1 MKNFQKNS
9 LVSFILLVSL
19 VFSNLFTFLP
29 RLVSASS
36 SISVGTSPQ
45 YSILVGTDI
54 YVNNYGSN
62 NVSVINTNTNVV
74 TDTITV
80 GTGPSSMI
88 LVGSD
93 VYVTN
98 FDSTDVSVI
107 DTNTNTVTDTIT
119 VGTRPLLATLVGT
132 DLYVINVDTSNVS
145 VIDTNT
151 NTVTDTITVGTSPY
165 SSTLVSTDL
174 YVMNYDSSN
183 VSVID
188 TNTNTVTD
196 TIVVGTTPLSSTLV
210 GTDLYVNNGG
220 DTSVSVIDTNTNT
233 VTDTI
238 VVGTTPLSS
247 TLVGTDLYVNNG
259 GDTSVSVI
267 DTNTNTVTDTIVVGT
282 TPLSSTL
289 VGTDLYVMNYDSTS
303 VSVIDTSTNTVVKV
317 GPPVFVSAI
326 VEDEILTISYDMNL
340 DTGSVPDEGDFVVNV
355 NAVPVSVD
363 SVGVVGDTVV
373 LTLVAPILRG
383 TTVDISYT
391 IPVSNP
397 IQDFSGVDAVALV
410 NESVTN
416 DSTNCS
422 IFNVGT
428 NPWSSVLV
436 GTDLYV
442 GNYGSDNV
450 SVVDTITNEVTATIT
465 VGDSPRFAT
474 LAGTNLYIVN
484 RFSNSVSVID
494 TTSNTVIA
502 SVAIGDGLFG
512 GPFSSTLVGTDLY
525 VNNFNYNTI
534 DVIDTN
540 TNTVTDTITVGTAPK
555 LSLLIGTD
563 LYVLH
568 QNSHNVKV
576 VDTLT
581 NTVTATIAVG
591 TTPSGLNLS
600 GTDLYIINSAIDN
613 VSVIDINTNTVTDTL
628 AVGDNPVS
636 ATLVGT
642 DLYVLNRDS
651 DNVSVIDTN
660 TNSVTDTIIVG
671 DFPNSSILAGTDL
684 YVVNQN
690 SDNVKI
696 INTLT
701 NTVTDTITVGT
712 DPQYPTLVGTDLY
725 IHNYGS
731 DNVSIIDTLT
741 QAGLACTFPTLTYVA
756 GSGGSISGNTSQT
769 VILGADGTAVT
780 AVPDDGYEFINW
792 SDASTINPRTDTN
805 VTGDITVTANFSQT
819 SNGSSSG
826 SNPSRIIDIILDIVT
841 PPEDPVVTTP
851 PDVISPPVEP
861 VVPVEPVI
869 PVVPTEEIVPVITP
883 ITPVVS
889 TNENNNED
897 SSVDVPVIENISLV
911 DRISSV
917 IKDPVGN
924 VISRGIALFGL
935 AFGILV
941 ALFSSIG
948 SIADIGLNLLRLWSL
963 FLYGVGLKKRNRPWG
978 VVYDSVTKQPL
989 DPVYVVLLDLKGQE
1003 IATSITDMDGRYGF
1017 LVEPGVYKIKVNK
1030 NNYNFPSEKL
1040 MGKSSDELY
1049 SDIYWGDYFEIKN
1062 QGEVIAKNIPMDP
1075 IGFNWNE
1082 FAKKEQGKMKYYHT
1096 RDVIISRLSDIFSI
1110 VGFLTSFVIL
1120 LVLPQPYNVI
1130 VFCLYLIL
1138 FTLRRTKLLRNKKGN
1153 VINDKT
1159 GIPLSYGIL
1168 RVYSIATGVEVA
1180 HRVLDKKGN
1189 YYMLIG
1195 NGTYTLSLEK
1205 KNDDMTYS
1213 KVYGAQNIEIKHG
1226 ILTRKFRI

>member
-1 MKNFQKNS
+1 
-9 LVSFILLVSL
+9 
-19 VFSNLFTFLP
+19 
-29 RLVSASS
+29 
-36 SISVGTSPQ
+36 
-45 YSILVGTDI
+45 
-54 YVNNYGSN
+54 
-62 NVSVINTNTNVV
+62 
-74 TDTITV
+74 
-80 GTGPSSMI
+80 
-88 LVGSD
+88 
-93 VYVTN
+93 
-98 FDSTDVSVI
+98 
-107 DTNTNTVTDTIT
+107 
-119 VGTRPLLATLVGT
+119 
-132 DLYVINVDTSNVS
+132 
-145 VIDTNT
+145 
-151 NTVTDTITVGTSPY
+151 
-165 SSTLVSTDL
+165 
-174 YVMNYDSSN
+174 
-183 VSVID
+183 
-188 TNTNTVTD
+188 
-196 TIVVGTTPLSSTLV
+196 

-220 DTSVSVIDTNTNT
+220 DTSVSVVDTNTNT
-233 VTDTI
+233 VTATI
-238 VVGTTPLSS
+238 TVGTSP
-247 TLVGTDLYVNNG
+247 Y
-259 GDTSVSVI
+259 
-267 DTNTNTVTDTIVVGT
+267 
-282 TPLSSTL
+282 SSTL

-303 VSVIDTSTNTVVKV
+303 VSVIDTNTNTVVKV

-355 NAVPVSVD
+355 NAVPVSVE

-373 LTLVAPILRG
+373 LTLVAPILLG
-383 TTVDISYT
+383 ATVDISYT

-397 IQDFSGVDAVALV
+397 IQDFDGVDAVALV

-450 SVVDTITNEVTATIT
+450 SVVDTTTNEITATIT
-465 VGDSPRFAT
+465 VGDSPRFST
-474 LAGTNLYIVN
+474 LVGTNLYIVN
-484 RFSNSVSVID
+484 RFSNTVSVID

-502 SVAIGDGLFG
+502 SVAVGDGLFG

-525 VNNFNYNTI
+525 VNNFNHNTI

-555 LSLLIGTD
+555 FSLLIGTD

-581 NTVTATIAVG
+581 NTVAVTIAVG
-591 TTPSGLNLS
+591 TTPADLKLS
-600 GTDLYIINSAIDN
+600 GTDLYIINSATDN

-628 AVGDNPVS
+628 AVGDNPVG

-660 TNSVTDTIIVG
+660 TNTVTDTIVVG

-712 DPQYPTLVGTDLY
+712 DPQYPTLVGTNLY
-725 IHNYGS
+725 VHNYGS
-731 DNVSIIDTLT
+731 GNVSIIDTLT
-741 QAGLACTFPTLTYVA
+741 QTGLACTFPTLTYVA

-780 AVPDDGYEFINW
+780 AVPDEGYEFTNW
-792 SDASTINPRTDTN
+792 SDASTTNPRTDIN
-805 VTGDITVTANFSQT
+805 VTGSISVTANFSLVQQN
-819 SNGSSSG
+819 NGG
-826 SNPSRIIDIILDIVT
+826 GGVLHILQDILDPII
-841 PPEDPVVTTP
+841 PDPVVPTP
-851 PDVISPPVEP
+851 PDVVSPPDEP
-861 VVPVEPVI
+861 VVPVVPEVPTVPVI
-869 PVVPTEEIVPVITP
+869 PTEEVVPVITP
-883 ITPVVS
+883 TTPVVI
-889 TNENNNED
+889 TNENNNEN
-897 SSVDVPVIENISLV
+897 SFVPVPVIENISLIEK
-911 DRISSV
+911 ISLY

-924 VISRGIALFGL
+924 LISRSIALAGL
-935 AFGILV
+935 AFGILA

-978 VVYDSVTKQPL
+978 VVYDSITKQPL
-989 DPVYVVLLDLKGQE
+989 DPVYVVLLDLKGNE
-1003 IATSITDMDGRYGF
+1003 VATSITDMDGRYGF

-1040 MGKSSDELY
+1040 VGKSSDELY
-1049 SDIYWGDYFEIKN
+1049 NDLYFGSIIEVKER
-1062 QGEVIAKNIPMDP
+1062 GEVIAKNIPMDP

-1082 FAKKEQGKMKYYHT
+1082 FAKKEQSKMKYYHA
-1096 RDVIISRLSDIFSI
+1096 RDVIISRLSDIFSV
-1110 VGFLTSFVIL
+1110 VGFFISFIIL

-1130 VFCLYLIL
+1130 VFCLYLFL
-1138 FTLRRTKLLRNKKGN
+1138 FTLKRTKLFRNKKGN
-1153 VINDKT
+1153 VVNDKT

-1168 RVYSIATGVEVA
+1168 RVYSVATGVEVA

-1189 YYMLIG
+1189 YYLLIG
-1195 NGTYTLSLEK
+1195 NGNYTISLEK
-1205 KNDDMTYS
+1205 KNKDASYS
-1213 KVYGAQNIEIKHG
+1213 RIFTSPKIEIKHG
-1226 ILTRKFRI
+1226 ILKKKFRI

>member
-29 RLVSASS
+29 KLVSASS

-45 YSILVGTDI
+45 YSILVGTDL

-62 NVSVINTNTNVV
+62 NVSVINTNTNAV

-98 FDSTDVSVI
+98 YDSTDVSVI

-119 VGTRPLLATLVGT
+119 VGTRPFSATLLGT
-132 DLYVINVDTSNVS
+132 DLYVNNFDTSNVS

-151 NTVTDTITVGTSPY
+151 NTVI
-165 SSTLVSTDL
+165 
-174 YVMNYDSSN
+174 
-183 VSVID
+183 
-188 TNTNTVTD
+188 D
-196 TIVVGTTPLSSTLV
+196 TIVVGTSPSSSTLV

-238 VVGTTPLSS
+238 TVGTSP
-247 TLVGTDLYVNNG
+247 Y
-259 GDTSVSVI
+259 
-267 DTNTNTVTDTIVVGT
+267 
-282 TPLSSTL
+282 SSTL

-303 VSVIDTSTNTVVKV
+303 VSVVDTNTNTVVKV

-355 NAVPVSVD
+355 NAVPVSVE

-397 IQDFSGVDAVALV
+397 IQDFDGVDAVALV

-450 SVVDTITNEVTATIT
+450 SVVDTTTNEITATIT
-465 VGDSPRFAT
+465 VGDSPRFST
-474 LAGTNLYIVN
+474 LVGTNLYIVN
-484 RFSNSVSVID
+484 RFSNTVSVID

-502 SVAIGDGLFG
+502 SVAVGDGLFG

-525 VNNFNYNTI
+525 VNNFNHNTI

-555 LSLLIGTD
+555 FSLLIGTD

-600 GTDLYIINSAIDN
+600 GTDLYIINSATDN

-660 TNSVTDTIIVG
+660 TNTVTDTIVVG
-671 DFPNSSILAGTDL
+671 DFPNSSTLAGTDL

-712 DPQYPTLVGTDLY
+712 DPQYPTLVGTNLY
-725 IHNYGS
+725 VHNYGS
-731 DNVSIIDTLT
+731 GNVSIIDTLT
-741 QAGLACTFPTLTYVA
+741 QTGLACTFPTLTYVA

-780 AVPDDGYEFINW
+780 AVPDEGYEFTNW
-792 SDASTINPRTDTN
+792 SDASTTNPRTDIN
-805 VTGDITVTANFSQT
+805 VTGSISVTANFSLVQQN
-819 SNGSSSG
+819 NGG
-826 SNPSRIIDIILDIVT
+826 GGVLHILQDILDPII
-841 PPEDPVVTTP
+841 PDPVVPTP
-851 PDVISPPVEP
+851 PDVISPPVDP
-861 VVPVEPVI
+861 VVPVVPEVPTVPVI
-869 PVVPTEEIVPVITP
+869 PTEEVVPVITP
-883 ITPVVS
+883 TTPVVS
-889 TNENNNED
+889 TNENNNEN
-897 SSVDVPVIENISLV
+897 SFVPVPVLENISLV
-911 DRISSV
+911 DRISSA

-924 VISRGIALFGL
+924 LISRSIALAGL
-935 AFGILV
+935 AFGIFV

-1040 MGKSSDELY
+1040 IGKNSDELY
-1049 SDIYWGDYFEIKN
+1049 SDLYFGSILEIKER
-1062 QGEVIAKNIPMDP
+1062 GEVIAKNIPMDP

-1082 FAKKEQGKMKYYHT
+1082 FAKKEQGKMKYYHA

-1110 VGFLTSFVIL
+1110 VGFFTSFVIL

-1130 VFCLYLIL
+1130 VFCLYLFL
-1138 FTLRRTKLLRNKKGN
+1138 FALRRTKLIRNKKGN
-1153 VINDKT
+1153 VVNDKT
-1159 GIPLSYGIL
+1159 GVPLSYGIL
-1168 RVYSIATGVEVA
+1168 RVYSVATGVEVA

-1189 YYMLIG
+1189 YYLLISNG
-1195 NGTYTLSLEK
+1195 NYTVSLEK
-1205 KNDDMTYS
+1205 KNEDASYS
-1213 KVYGAQNIEIKHG
+1213 RIFTSSKIEIKHG
-1226 ILTRKFRI
+1226 ILKKKFRI